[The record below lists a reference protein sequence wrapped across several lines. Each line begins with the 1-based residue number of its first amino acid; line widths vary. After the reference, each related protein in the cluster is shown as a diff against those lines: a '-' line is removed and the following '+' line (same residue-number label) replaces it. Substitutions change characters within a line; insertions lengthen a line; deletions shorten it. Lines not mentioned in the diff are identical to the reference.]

1 MSFLQK
7 LFGGGG
13 KPERAAEPAAEAEH
27 NGFKIVA
34 MPIEEG
40 GQYRLAGVVR
50 KEVGGE
56 MREHRLIRADTFSDR
71 DSAATATIEKARRA
85 IDERG
90 DALFS
95 D

>member
-1 MSFLQK
+1 MSFLQR
-7 LFGGGG
+7 LFGGG
-13 KPERAAEPAAEAEH
+13 KSERVAEPAAEAEH
-27 NGFKIVA
+27 NGFAIVA
-34 MPIEEG
+34 MPIEES

-50 KEVGGE
+50 KEIGGE
-56 MREHRLIRADTFSDR
+56 MREHRLFRADTFSDR
-71 DSAATATIEKARRA
+71 DSAAAATIEKAKQA

>member
-13 KPERAAEPAAEAEH
+13 KADRAAEPAAEAEH
-27 NGFKIVA
+27 NGFTIIA

-40 GQYRLAGVVR
+40 GQHRLAGVVR

-71 DSAATATIEKARRA
+71 DSAAAATIEKAKRA
-85 IDERG
+85 IDEQGER
-90 DALFS
+90 LFAE
-95 D
+95 

>member
-7 LFGGGG
+7 LFGGG

-27 NGFKIVA
+27 NGFAIVA

-71 DSAATATIEKARRA
+71 DSAATATIEKAKRA